1 MPPPNLN
8 FWNVHRICAEIDIT
22 SEQPILDLSGVT
34 FFSPFALVYLGMFFR
49 HFNSKGS
56 RFHVMPPT
64 APHARGYL
72 ARQQFWERFNFD
84 PRTVKLE
91 RLRRLT
97 TTTSLNDIVDIE
109 INDYIADQVA
119 EKLVKVL
126 TDCKCQ
132 LPAGKVALIAS
143 ELVDNFA
150 QHSGQNLA
158 APTFQFYPTP
168 RNLLIAIADCG
179 IGIRESLAS
188 NPKYAWL
195 AERPHHVA
203 VLEAFKPT
211 VSRKPEGGT
220 GFTDVLEG
228 VTELGGQLRL
238 ATGNEYVIVKKGK
251 ATAGRMSFDL
261 PGVQIELSLPE
272 GK

>member
-1 MPPPNLN
+1 M
-8 FWNVHRICAEIDIT
+8 
-22 SEQPILDLSGVT
+22 
-34 FFSPFALVYLGMFFR
+34 
-49 HFNSKGS
+49 
-56 RFHVMPPT
+56 
-64 APHARGYL
+64 

-84 PRTVKLE
+84 PRTVHLE

-119 EKLVKVL
+119 EKLVQVL
-126 TDCKCQ
+126 TDCNCQ
-132 LPAGKVALIAS
+132 LPAGKVALIVS

-150 QHSGQNLA
+150 QHSGQILA
-158 APTFQFYPTP
+158 ALTLQFYPTP

-179 IGIRESLAS
+179 IGIKESLAS
-188 NPKYAWL
+188 NPRYSWL
-195 AERPHHVA
+195 AEQPHHVA

-238 ATGNEYVIVKKGK
+238 ATGNEYIIVKKGK
-251 ATAGRMSFDL
+251 AVAGQLSFDL

-272 GK
+272 RK